1 MKKLSWVIFI
11 ASLAVLSCHKK
22 KINDKLSLIGSYSG
36 RSEVRSSQLQE
47 IFTSPGVS
55 HFEWLSDSVF
65 IDPDELI
72 VQNLSVDSLELSG
85 PVAMQWPDY
94 WRRIAWEEVQNTD
107 TAFVLMK
114 YLSSPGYFSEDLK
127 VVFSSDGQ
135 FVSANY
141 HHTDTYSD
149 KTVKFNGS
157 K

>member
-1 MKKLSWVIFI
+1 MKKLSCVLFI

-22 KINDKLSLIGSYSG
+22 EINDKLSLIGTYSG
-36 RSEVRSSQLQE
+36 RSEVHSSQLQE

-55 HFEWLSDSVF
+55 HFEWLSDSVS
-65 IDPDELI
+65 IDPDELM
-72 VQNLSVDSLELSG
+72 VQNLSDDSFELSG

-94 WRRIAWEEVQNTD
+94 WRRISWKEVQNTD

-114 YLSSPGYFSEDLK
+114 NLSSPGYFSEDLK
-127 VVFSSDGQ
+127 VVFSPDGQ

-141 HHTDTYSD
+141 HHTDTHSN
-149 KTVKFNGS
+149 KTVEFDGS